1 VAGEKI
7 VNKTR
12 ITGASILLTTA
23 IIWGIAFVAQSEG
36 TRFMGPFSFN
46 SIRFMLGGVFLIP
59 VIKIKDT
66 LRKSKSKEKTEK
78 DWDKENTSFLL
89 SEKSNKRAL
98 IIGGLSCGII
108 LAIANSFQQF
118 GIMSTSVGKSGF
130 ITTLYII
137 LVPIIGIFLKKKP
150 PVIVWISAFLA
161 MIGLYLLCINEN
173 SALNRGD
180 IYLMICAVLFSC
192 HILVIDYF
200 SPKVDG
206 IKLSCF
212 QFFVSG
218 FMCMIMSLIFETVT
232 WAQVMDCMVPILY
245 TGIMSCGVA
254 YTCQIVGQ
262 KYMEPAVASL
272 ILSLESVVSVLAGW
286 LILGQVLSVKEMVG
300 CGIVFVAVIL
310 AQLPH
315 NAEEKK
321 EEREMV
327 LTDGELS
334 A

>member
-1 VAGEKI
+1 
-7 VNKTR
+7 VNKR
-12 ITGASILLTTA
+12 KITGALILLTTA
-23 IIWGIAFVAQSEG
+23 CIWGFAFVAQSEG

-46 SIRFMLGGVFLIP
+46 AIRFLLGGTFLIP
-59 VIKIKDT
+59 VIFVKDYFEKQNFKKNDYGRNSEESYFQSKT
-66 LRKSKSKEKTEK
+66 TAETRKP
-78 DWDKENTSFLL
+78 
-89 SEKSNKRAL
+89 L
-98 IIGGLSCGII
+98 IIGGVCCGLI
-108 LAIANSFQQF
+108 LAVANSFQQF

-150 PVIVWISAFLA
+150 PVAVWISALMA
-161 MIGLYLLCINEN
+161 MAGLYLLCMNDN

-180 IYLMICAVLFSC
+180 VYLMICALLFSF
-192 HILVIDYF
+192 HILIIDHF
-200 SPKVDG
+200 SPQVDG
-206 IKLSCF
+206 VKLSCI

-218 FMCMIMSLIFETVT
+218 FFCMILSLVFETIT
-232 WAQVMDCMVPILY
+232 WDAIMACRIPILY

-272 ILSLESVVSVLAGW
+272 ILSLESVVAVLAGW
-286 LILGQVLSVKEMVG
+286 LILGQVLSSKELAG

-310 AQLPH
+310 AQIPRKSEMKAMM
-315 NAEEKK
+315 NANISQELEK
-321 EEREMV
+321 
-327 LTDGELS
+327 S